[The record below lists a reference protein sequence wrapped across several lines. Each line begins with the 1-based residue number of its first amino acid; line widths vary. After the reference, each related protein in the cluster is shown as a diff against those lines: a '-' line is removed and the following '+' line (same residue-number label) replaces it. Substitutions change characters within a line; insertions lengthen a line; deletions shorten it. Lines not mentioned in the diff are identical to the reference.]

1 MADKCLIRVQKLLD
15 KSSIGFVERDEI
27 LNQLKIAQAE
37 LKLNRIDEIN
47 IDEVAQTVQDQIVL
61 QRKINKR
68 NAIEDEIKG
77 RELVEYVFEEFRD
90 NPKEGLNA
98 ILVGSTDQ
106 KKGARASVAVQ
117 QHAAVNQLVNG
128 VPKRLRDAGVERL
141 FANADRNTQLRI
153 ARVMKDLADQPT
165 KAEVDAGIKPTISE
179 KNPEIVKLGTIL
191 HEYSEMVRQ
200 QLNDRGANIGK
211 MWGYV
216 VRQSHDPYLVRDA
229 AKVLNKQDI
238 PTDPK
243 LEAKYDQNYNKN
255 FMAWKEFVMDKL
267 DKDRT
272 FADTNDIDEFML
284 FAYNSLVRND
294 SLKSDGAEFTFGA
307 RSTKNVAKS
316 AQMKRVLHFKDADS
330 WFDYN
335 EMFGVG
341 NLNESFFSGLT
352 TAGRNIGIMDTLG
365 TKPAQNFEK
374 IRKAVA
380 TRLAAEGRDAGQVNA
395 QQYEKFM
402 AVIDGSIYSVENF
415 ALAKYSAI
423 ARTVASTAKLGGAVI
438 SAASDLAQYGAEMK
452 YQGKSFLGGMAE
464 ALGSLFKVKN
474 SKDKKDIA
482 EALGHMADSVIY
494 DNSGRFQVGDNLSKG
509 WTNVQRTFFKYN
521 LLSWWTNTLKEG
533 AMLSMANYFAKQK
546 SIEFDNLNPSLK
558 NLFNQYNIDKTR
570 WNIIR
575 SVAMEKAAD
584 GTEFI
589 SVKNLE
595 NITDPQAKLIAGL
608 DNASDREIRIIKDKF
623 KSSVSGMLL
632 DRTTYAVIEPDAKV
646 KGIMTQGFMAG
657 TTLGEAIRFIG
668 QFKAFPMSILYK
680 TLSREASFWRAGNKA
695 RSISG
700 ISSIL
705 VTSTLLG
712 YLSMTAKD
720 ALKGR
725 TARDP
730 LKPKTFLAAF
740 LQGGGLGIYGD
751 VLFQETRTGGE
762 IAASML
768 GPVPLTGF
776 DVIQALK
783 YGVTGEGDK
792 AARQAYR
799 TISTNIPFL
808 NLFYAKT
815 AFDYLIGYQ
824 MMETMNPGVLKRMEK
839 RMEKDYNQEF
849 LLTKPSQQFTGF

>member
-117 QHAAVNQLVNG
+117 QHAAVNQLING

-153 ARVMKDLADQPT
+153 TRVMYELAQQPT
-165 KAEVDAGIKPTISE
+165 KAEADAGIKPTISE

-307 RSTKNVAKS
+307 RPTKNVAKS

-474 SKDKKDIA
+474 TKDKKEIA

-546 SIEFDNLNPSLK
+546 SIEFDNLNPALK

-575 SVAMEKAAD
+575 SVAMEKAED

-595 NITDPQAKLIAGL
+595 NITDQQAKLIAGL

-792 AARQAYR
+792 AARQAYK

-808 NLFYAKT
+808 NLFYVKT

>member
-37 LKLNRIDEIN
+37 LKLNKIDEIN

-117 QHAAVNQLVNG
+117 QHAAVNQLING
-128 VPKRLRDAGVERL
+128 IPKRLRDAGVERL

-153 ARVMKDLADQPT
+153 TRVMYELAQQPT
-165 KAEVDAGIKPTISE
+165 KAEADAGIKPTISE

-211 MWGYV
+211 LWGYV

-229 AKVLNKQDI
+229 ANVLGKQDI

-255 FMAWKEFVMDKL
+255 FTAWKEFVMDKL

-272 FADTNDIDEFML
+272 FADTDNIDEFML

-294 SLKSDGAEFTFGA
+294 SLKSDGAEFTFGS
-307 RSTKNVAKS
+307 RPTKNVAKS

-330 WFDYN
+330 WFEYN

-395 QQYEKFM
+395 KQYEKFM
-402 AVIDGSIYSVENF
+402 NIVDGTVYSVENF
-415 ALAKYSAI
+415 GVAKWSAI
-423 ARTVASTAKLGGAVI
+423 TRAVASTAKLGGAVI
-438 SAASDLAQYGAEMK
+438 SAASDLAQYGAEMR
-452 YQGKSFLGGMAE
+452 YQGRSFLGGMAE
-464 ALGSLFKVKN
+464 ALSSLFKIKN
-474 SKDKKDIA
+474 SKDKKEIA
-482 EALGHMADSVIY
+482 ESLGFMADSAIY
-494 DNSGRFQVGDNLSKG
+494 DISGRFQVGDNLSKG

-546 SIEFDNLNPSLK
+546 SIEFDNLNAPLK
-558 NLFNQYNIDKTR
+558 TLFSQYNIDKTR

-589 SVKNLE
+589 SIKNLD
-595 NITDPQAKLIAGL
+595 NITDQQAKLIAGL
-608 DNASDREIRIIKDKF
+608 DNASQREIRIIKEKF

-646 KGIMTQGFMAG
+646 KGIMTQGLMAG
-657 TTLGEAIRFIG
+657 TTMGEAIRFIG
-668 QFKAFPMSILYK
+668 QFKAFPMSIIYK

-695 RSISG
+695 RAISG
-700 ISSIL
+700 VASL
-705 VTSTLLG
+705 FVTSALLG

-720 ALKGR
+720 LLKGR
-725 TARDP
+725 SARDP
-730 LKPKTFLAAF
+730 LKGKTVLAAI
-740 LQGGGLGIYGD
+740 LQGGGLGLYGD

-768 GPVPLTGF
+768 GPVPLSAF
-776 DVIQALK
+776 DVLQAMK
-783 YGVTGEGDK
+783 YGVTGEGGK
-792 AARQAYR
+792 AARQAYK

-808 NLFYAKT
+808 NLFYTKT